1 MIEEI
6 KNDNNCIVK
15 AFENNPISIITE
27 DIDNKKLYC
36 FKASDIGKALNIV
49 NIRTSIMNFD
59 EDEQVVRKAYDLRGC
74 EQDTIFL
81 TSQGVY
87 RLLYNSKKEI
97 AKKFRKWA
105 GNILDDIIF
114 NESKELKR
122 QLEEKDK
129 LHKIELKEKEQ
140 LLIEQKEQIEQL
152 ENKPETNGFD
162 NRVSGYIYLVHD
174 TIKPGH
180 YKLGFA
186 TNFNSRLSGLNNS
199 SSTKSIKLICKF
211 ETFDKDFAEKCI
223 HYALNPFRINIIH
236 KNEWFYIKND
246 FELAYVINTMK
257 NVINFI
263 KQFDI
268 KDYESFKKL
277 NINIKEEFKLIEL
290 EEKSQEEIKEV
301 KDENRKITNKTIG
314 EQKSNCTG
322 NFKGTTFIDEKQQWK
337 AEVQHNYKRYHLGYY
352 QDEIDAAKVYNDYI
366 KFLNETEGTNFLLN
380 VIPGYITVAW
390 DVYENNK
397 KEISDKKSSKY
408 NGVSFDKKKKYYVAG
423 IQCGGKTHNLGN
435 NINEIECAK
444 LYNQQAL
451 FFNNTLKTNYIL
463 NEIENYITIPKDIST
478 ELIEKKKNKKSSKYY
493 GVSITGNQW
502 ECGYTL
508 NRKKYRIGRFNT
520 ELEAAKAYN
529 NVIIEMNKKGCNYKV
544 NTIIEIVF

>member
-1 MIEEI
+1 MSDEI
-6 KNDNNCIVK
+6 IDPKCIVK
-15 AFENNPISIITE
+15 AFEKNSITIIKDENNKIYFRGTDVAKTLGIT
-27 DIDNKKLYC
+27 
-36 FKASDIGKALNIV
+36 
-49 NIRTSIMNFD
+49 NIRSSIQNFTD
-59 EDEQVVRKAYDLRGC
+59 REKGVRKVDTLGGP
-74 EQDTIFL
+74 QDIIFL
-81 TSQGVY
+81 SSHGIY
-87 RLLYNSKKEI
+87 RLLYSSKKKI
-97 AKKFRKWA
+97 AEGFREWA

-140 LLIEQKEQIEQL
+140 LLIEQKEHIEQL

-174 TIKPGH
+174 TVKPGH

-186 TNFNSRLSGLNNS
+186 TKFNSRLSGLNNS

-211 ETFDKDFAEKCI
+211 ETFDKDFSEKCI

-257 NVINFI
+257 NIINFI

-277 NINIKEEFKLIEL
+277 DINIKEEFKSIEL
-290 EEKSQEEIKEV
+290 EQQNQEEIKETQY
-301 KDENRKITNKTIG
+301 ENRKIINKTIG
-314 EQKSNCTG
+314 EKKSNRTG

-352 QDEIDAAKVYNDYI
+352 QDEIDAAKVYNDYV

-380 VIPGYITVAW
+380 DIPGYITVAC

-397 KEISDKKSSKY
+397 KEFNDKKSSKY
-408 NGVSFDKKKKYYVAG
+408 NGVSYDKKKKYYVAG
-423 IQCGGKTHNLGN
+423 IQCSGKTHNLGN
-435 NINEIECAK
+435 SSNEIECAK

-463 NEIENYITIPKDIST
+463 NEIENYITISKDISK
-478 ELIEKKKNKKSSKYY
+478 ELLEKKKNKKSSKYY
-493 GVSITGNQW
+493 GVTLTQVNKW
-502 ECGYTL
+502 ACGYML
-508 NRKKYRIGRFNT
+508 NRKKIHIGTFDT
-520 ELEAAKAYN
+520 EKKAAQAYN
-529 NVIIEMNKKGCNYKV
+529 GVIIEMNKKGCNYKV
-544 NTIIEIVF
+544 NIIEVDLTEYV